1 MKSAGILTTT
11 IILLLS
17 LLPYPSNMEESDF
30 AGAEPGIYI
39 EENTADVPCIT
50 PVETAVA
57 GFLGQTEKGPLEPQF
72 ITSYE
77 EYEDIY
83 GGNPGNRFY
92 LPDEVKGYFENGGTQ
107 LYVARVVAK
116 RAKLSN
122 ARLANYIKSVPTP
135 ILSDYIGN
143 GNEDLGTLT
152 GLQALGCIDE
162 ITILYSPEAHSIFG
176 LYQAMID
183 QCENLGDRIVIMESP
198 LYETQP
204 EPLERYESSFAVYY
218 SPWLKISQ
226 NAGRNRLVPPGGF
239 IAGTYAKTD
248 AERGVHKVPAATG
261 LIGVAGLERIIGK
274 TEQNDLLWNRV
285 NPIIQMTGRGIV
297 AYGAGTLT
305 TDPEY
310 SYVNIRRYLNYI
322 DESISESLEYLA
334 FETWSPTLGS
344 NIQNCIEDFLLEE
357 WQNGALLGSRQNQA
371 YYVNVYPDPVSHDGS
386 SGHTICIEVG
396 LALIRPAEYHI
407 VRTSTSLIGIFP
419 RSLSEDSRGYMAV
432 ILE

>member
-11 IILLLS
+11 IILLLFA
-17 LLPYPSNMEESDF
+17 LLPYPSNMAESED
-30 AGAEPGIYI
+30 AAVRPGIYT
-39 EENTADVPCIT
+39 EENPADVPSIT
-50 PVETAVA
+50 PVDTAVA

-77 EYEDIY
+77 EYEEIY

-116 RAKLSN
+116 KAQLSN
-122 ARLANYIKSVPTP
+122 ARLANYVKNVPTP

-152 GLQALGCIDE
+152 GLQALGLIDE

-198 LYETQP
+198 LYEMQP

-226 NAGRNRLVPPGGF
+226 TSGGNRLVPPGGF
-239 IAGTYAKTD
+239 IAGTYAKADT
-248 AERGVHKVPAATG
+248 ERGVHKVPAAIE
-261 LIGVAGLERIIGK
+261 LIGVTGLERAIGK

-285 NPIIQMTGRGIV
+285 NPIIQMPGRGIM
-297 AYGAGTLT
+297 AYGARTLT

-310 SYVNIRRYLNYI
+310 TYVNVRRYLNYI

-334 FETWSPTLGS
+334 FESWSPTLNS
-344 NIQNCIEDFLLEE
+344 KIQSGIEDFLLEE
-357 WQNGALLGSRQNQA
+357 WRNGALLGSRQNQA
-371 YYVNVYPDPVSHDGS
+371 YYVNAYPGPVSQGGS
-386 SGHTICIEVG
+386 AGHAICIEVG
-396 LALIRPAEYHI
+396 VALIRPAEFHI
-407 VRTSTSLIGIFP
+407 VRTSIIV
-419 RSLSEDSRGYMAV
+419 E
-432 ILE
+432 